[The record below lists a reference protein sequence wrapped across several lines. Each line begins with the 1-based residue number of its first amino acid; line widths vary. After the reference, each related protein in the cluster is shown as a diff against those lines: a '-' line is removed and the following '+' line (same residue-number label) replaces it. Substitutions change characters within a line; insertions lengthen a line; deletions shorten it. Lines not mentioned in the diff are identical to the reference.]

1 MLASIYDVVM
11 MPSERRGLRKQRVR
25 MCRLPPGLVL
35 EIGVGTG
42 LNLPHYERADL
53 VVGVDPDL
61 AMLRRA
67 DRRRHE
73 AIVPVRLV
81 QADARDLPFADGM
94 FATVVVG
101 LALCTIPQPAH
112 ALTEIHRVAG
122 DGAELH
128 FLEHVRSPRAAFG
141 KLEDVIAPAWRR
153 IAGGCRPN
161 QDTVELIESSG
172 WDITSMWR
180 SRHGGLVQGSAA
192 RQPDT

>member
-25 MCRLPPGLVL
+25 MCRLPAGLVL

-53 VVGVDPDL
+53 VVGIDPDR

-73 AIVPVRLV
+73 AMVPVRLV
-81 QADARDLPFADGM
+81 QADAEDLPFPDGT

-101 LALCTIPQPAH
+101 LALCTIAQPAE
-112 ALTEIHRVAG
+112 ALTEIRRVAA
-122 DGAELH
+122 DDAELH
-128 FLEHVRSPRAAFG
+128 FLEHVRSPRSGFG
-141 KLEDVIAPAWRR
+141 KLEDAIAPAWRR

-161 QDTVELIESSG
+161 QDTLALIESSG

-192 RQPDT
+192 RQAGS